1 MDIFFTEETGG
12 VDKNRQTA
20 FPLYGNDNYYIYSLS
35 LLLEDLLADEG
46 ATERQLPAIWVLTGF
61 QDVLSYIQQMK
72 RNSENI
78 VIGDERHYRLLSG
91 IASIGEMFFIHASLP
106 VAEIKERLRF
116 VIRRQAEGK
125 MLCDYRF
132 HDMQAFSAGA
142 RKTIKLLLKGL
153 PPWRVAQECSIHHR
167 AVSVYKRNVMRRLN
181 VNNTQELVI
190 KCRLMELQW

>member
-35 LLLEDLLADEG
+35 LLLEDLLADED

-72 RNSENI
+72 RNAENI

-91 IASIGEMFFIHASLP
+91 IASIGEMFLSMLHCPS
-106 VAEIKERLRF
+106 
-116 VIRRQAEGK
+116 RRSKNA
-125 MLCDYRF
+125 
-132 HDMQAFSAGA
+132 
-142 RKTIKLLLKGL
+142 
-153 PPWRVAQECSIHHR
+153 
-167 AVSVYKRNVMRRLN
+167 
-181 VNNTQELVI
+181 
-190 KCRLMELQW
+190 

>member
-35 LLLEDLLADEG
+35 LLLEDLLADED
-46 ATERQLPAIWVLTGF
+46 ATERQLPAIWVLSGF

-72 RNSENI
+72 RNAENI

-91 IASIGEMFFIHASLP
+91 IASIGDMFFIHASLP
-106 VAEIKERLRF
+106 VVEIKERLRF
-116 VIRRQAEGK
+116 VIRRKADGK
-125 MLCDYRF
+125 MLREYRY
-132 HDMQAFSAGA
+132 HDTQAFSAGA

-153 PPWRVAQECSIHHR
+153 PTWRVAQECSIHHR

>member
-1 MDIFFTEETGG
+1 M
-12 VDKNRQTA
+12 
-20 FPLYGNDNYYIYSLS
+20 
-35 LLLEDLLADEG
+35 
-46 ATERQLPAIWVLTGF
+46 
-61 QDVLSYIQQMK
+61 
-72 RNSENI
+72 
-78 VIGDERHYRLLSG
+78 
-91 IASIGEMFFIHASLP
+91 
-106 VAEIKERLRF
+106 
-116 VIRRQAEGK
+116 IRRQAEGK